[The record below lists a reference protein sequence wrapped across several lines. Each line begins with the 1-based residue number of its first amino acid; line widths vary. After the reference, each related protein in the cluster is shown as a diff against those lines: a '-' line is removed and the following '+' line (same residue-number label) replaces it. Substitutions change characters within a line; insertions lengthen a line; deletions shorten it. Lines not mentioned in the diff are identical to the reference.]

1 MKTISIDRTGSL
13 PLWVQIKEQ
22 LKLAYSLGDLSEGD
36 VLPSIR
42 ALADRLGVGDAI
54 VRRAYQELTQSG
66 FLSAEPRKHLMVSDT
81 LTKPGHVEALAK
93 ECTDECDR
101 LIDWAGSRGV
111 SSISLARL
119 FLRQAIQ
126 SEQKRPAYVYVDLS
140 KTSAQRFA
148 ELISKTWELPVAALT
163 VDELVR
169 LSDAELA
176 SFAGVLVNYFRHDR
190 LLASLDGR
198 RATIFP
204 VRTKLHPRI
213 IRKIRR
219 QAAGSSVLLVLPRDD
234 AVRIGDATL
243 TYLEAEV
250 GDNVR
255 LKTATV
261 DDIPDL
267 VAEAESGRYRLV
279 IVSRHLWDDIPEKAR
294 RLANVIPNENELIME
309 SLEKARIASGVLV

>member
-13 PLWVQIKEQ
+13 PPWVQIKEQ
-22 LKLAYSLGDLSEGD
+22 LKLAYSVGRLSEGD

-42 ALADRLGVGDAI
+42 ALADQLEVGDAI

-66 FLSAEPRKHLMVSDT
+66 FLSAEPRKHLMVTDT
-81 LTKPGHVEALAK
+81 LTKPEHVEALAQ
-93 ECTDECDR
+93 ECTGECDR
-101 LIDWAGSRGV
+101 LIGWARSRGV

-126 SEQKRPAYVYVDLS
+126 NEQKRPAYVYVDLS
-140 KTSAQRFA
+140 KISAQRFA
-148 ELISKTWELPVAALT
+148 ELISKSWELPVAAMT
-163 VDELVR
+163 IDEIAR
-169 LSDAELA
+169 LSDDELA
-176 SFAGVLVNYFRHDR
+176 SFAGILVNYFRHDR
-190 LLASLDGR
+190 LLATLDGR
-198 RATIFP
+198 TTGIFP
-204 VRTKLHPRI
+204 IRMKLHPRL
-213 IRKIRR
+213 IRKIQR

-234 AVRIGDATL
+234 AARIGEATL
-243 TYLEAEV
+243 AYLEEEV

-255 LKTATV
+255 LKTAAL

-267 VAEAESGRYRLV
+267 AAEAQSGRHRLI

-294 RLANVIPNENELIME
+294 RLASVISTENALVME